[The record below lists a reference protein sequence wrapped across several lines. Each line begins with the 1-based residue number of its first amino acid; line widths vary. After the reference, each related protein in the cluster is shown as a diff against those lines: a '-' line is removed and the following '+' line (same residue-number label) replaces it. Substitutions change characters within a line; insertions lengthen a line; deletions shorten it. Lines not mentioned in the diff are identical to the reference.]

1 MFVFCKMNMF
11 LSSRFL
17 NLIIGSMGLFVCR
30 WVGGQVVGGPLVGGG
45 WWVGA

>member
-1 MFVFCKMNMF
+1 MFCKKYVSVVKVIG
-11 LSSRFL
+11 L
-17 NLIIGSMGLFVCR
+17 LIIGSMGVFVCQ